1 MKNRKLML
9 VASVS
14 VIFQSVWSVST
25 LTAQTTQE
33 SSVRSE
39 QFWAMDVG
47 SCARWLSD
55 PFRQSAGQSYIA
67 GFWTAMNAVNPNKTM
82 RFTGNHTDSSGIF
95 AEIDKMYRD
104 FQAEAVLLTDDMRK
118 KREEEIIDKEK
129 AAKEIQKQRFGKGGD
144 LMRRRQEL
152 VKPIQ
157 DKVFNAVQEL
167 AKAKNFAAVLDKAG
181 EANIIYVVPKF
192 DLSDQVLDAMGY
204 TPGKRATQDKGND
217 TDITVPPSGK

>member
-1 MKNRKLML
+1 MARADEGGGESMKNRKLML

-14 VIFQSVWSVST
+14 VIFQSVWSVSS

-95 AEIDKMYRD
+95 AEIEKICRAKPSEDLYVAAWTVYIR
-104 FQAEAVLLTDDMRK
+104 FQY
-118 KREEEIIDKEK
+118 
-129 AAKEIQKQRFGKGGD
+129 
-144 LMRRRQEL
+144 L
-152 VKPIQ
+152 V
-157 DKVFNAVQEL
+157 
-167 AKAKNFAAVLDKAG
+167 
-181 EANIIYVVPKF
+181 
-192 DLSDQVLDAMGY
+192 
-204 TPGKRATQDKGND
+204 R
-217 TDITVPPSGK
+217 PPQ

>member
-1 MKNRKLML
+1 MKKSFFTTAFLL
-9 VASVS
+9 ISS
-14 VIFQSVWSVST
+14 LF
-25 LTAQTTQE
+25 LTTAAQKIGFIDTQYILE
-33 SSVRSE
+33 NMPE
-39 QFWAMDVG
+39 YK
-47 SCARWLSD
+47 
-55 PFRQSAGQSYIA
+55 SAQQQLDRMSLQWQKEVEA
-67 GFWTAMNAVNPNKTM
+67 K
-82 RFTGNHTDSSGIF
+82 F

-167 AKAKNFAAVLDKAG
+167 AKAKNFAAILDKAG
-181 EANIIYVVPKF
+181 EVNIIYVVPKY
-192 DLSDQVLDAMGY
+192 DLSDQVLESMGY
-204 TPGKRATQDKGND
+204 SPGKKGTDKTDDNND
-217 TDITVPPSGK
+217 IKVPGSDRK